1 MKARNVVASLLF
13 AIFCVQS
20 ANLHAQAAPALPPP
34 AMSTTLTTSE
44 PGSNLTVYLLTF
56 GWGNEVW
63 ERFGHNAIWIKDR
76 TAGTDTTYNW
86 GMFDFNQPHFLRRF
100 LTGDT
105 RYWME
110 GIALDPMLQYYK
122 KQNRS
127 ILAQELNLTPAQRL
141 SVQQYVRTN
150 ELPQNKFYRYDY
162 YVDNCSTRLRDA
174 LDHAVSGQLQTST
187 VSRMTGGTYRSHTLR
202 LLGDN
207 IPLYTGANLALG
219 HRADKRLSEW
229 QEMFLPVRMANDVR
243 SVQLTDSVGG
253 KIPFVRSEM
262 ALFTSGRAPE
272 PSAPPNYFPWFVAAG
287 ILLAAGLIA
296 LVRSAEGG
304 SRIAFFG
311 ATALATIW
319 SLVAGAGGVALV
331 IAWGFTKHQFM
342 GRNENLL
349 HFDPLSLALVVLIP
363 LSVYGVRAVSK
374 AHKVAGL
381 VVTLSLLGFVLQGIP
396 SFDQKNGEII
406 GLALPLNLAVWW
418 TIHRLAHYR
427 RTSLP
432 SSAAL

>member
-1 MKARNVVASLLF
+1 MKARNVVASLAS
-13 AIFCVQS
+13 AIVCAQTAS
-20 ANLHAQAAPALPPP
+20 LHAQAVPALRPP
-34 AMSTTLTTSE
+34 AMSTTVTTSE

-56 GWGNEVW
+56 GWGDEVW

-141 SVQQYVRTN
+141 SLQQYVRTN

-187 VSRMTGGTYRSHTLR
+187 VSRMTDGTYRWHTLR

-207 IPLYTGANLALG
+207 IPLYTGSDLALG

-229 QEMFLPVRMANDVR
+229 EEMFLPVRMANDVR

-296 LVRSAEGG
+296 LVRSAEAG

-363 LSVYGVRAVSK
+363 LAVYGLRAVSK
-374 AHKVAGL
+374 AHKIAGVVVA
-381 VVTLSLLGFVLQGIP
+381 LSLLGFVLQGIP

-418 TIHRLAHYR
+418 TIHRLTHYR